1 MRPSSRTAKVLTI
14 LAQAAFA
21 GAPAALEDYT
31 VRRGQTISYI
41 AFHKY
46 GAFDD
51 SIATLVRTDN
61 PQIPDLDQVSAG
73 QVVHLRRNPAESF
86 GAEPGDPLRRVLM
99 ASRKAVVTLSN
110 GGGEI
115 RRARGGRERLAAN
128 RFLVTGDTVV
138 TFRDGQA
145 ELIFDNQ
152 SVLRLGGG
160 TEVVLSAIQE
170 PRASDP
176 ADGRKLFTR
185 ISLLRGKTWTHVQK
199 WAGSIVAY
207 QVQMP
212 NAIAGVHGTVFENA
226 IAPDSSSSV
235 SVIQGE
241 VAVQGVPARQAHG
254 SLAPKEIAGPREITL
269 GQWIQILKD
278 GQRLD
283 IEKSG
288 QAGKP
293 VDIQPQAIENWRK
306 IDQARDSL

>member
-1 MRPSSRTAKVLTI
+1 MKPSSRTASVLSI
-14 LAQAAFA
+14 LVAAV
-21 GAPAALEDYT
+21 GASVPAALDDCT
-31 VRRGQTISYI
+31 VRRGQTVSYI
-41 AFHKY
+41 AFHRY
-46 GAFDD
+46 GAYND
-51 SIATLVRTDN
+51 SIASLLRADN

-73 QVVHLRRNPAESF
+73 QVVHLRHAPVATSPERN
-86 GAEPGDPLRRVLM
+86 DPLRRVLM
-99 ASRKAVVTLSN
+99 ASRKAVVTLAT
-110 GGGEI
+110 GAGEI
-115 RRARGGRERLAAN
+115 RRAKGGREPLAAN
-128 RFLVTGDTVV
+128 RFLATGDTIV
-138 TFRDGQA
+138 TSRDGQA

-170 PRASDP
+170 PRVPDAT
-176 ADGRKLFTR
+176 DGRKLFTKL
-185 ISLLRGKTWTHVQK
+185 SLLRGKTWTHVQK

-241 VAVQGVPARQAHG
+241 VAVEGDRPAAAHR
-254 SLAPKEIAGPREITL
+254 SLAPKEIAGPKEISL
-269 GQWIQILKD
+269 SRWIQILKD

-283 IEKSG
+283 ISKSG

-293 VDIQPQAIENWRK
+293 VDIQPQAMENWRK
-306 IDQARDSL
+306 IDQERDSL